1 MAQERVGDMTR
12 QELMQ
17 LIDAAINQRIQS
29 DEPKPYRQKSD
40 RPISEVI
47 ESIKRNVIV
56 PKPGTPSVVDM
67 IREDRD
73 R

>member
-1 MAQERVGDMTR
+1 MAHERVGDMTC

-17 LIDAAINQRIQS
+17 LFDAAVNQRIQS
-29 DEPKPYRQKSD
+29 DGPKPYRQQSD

-47 ESIKRNVIV
+47 ESIKRNVIIS
-56 PKPGTPSVVDM
+56 KLGTPSVVDM